1 MGSRPDNAGTG
12 QHRQM
17 VWVRQAR
24 REGVTTVNQ
33 RMNAPQAKTT
43 SSNLTD
49 SGWVA
54 VHIATAMIRSSR
66 ELGVWLMSPDQE
78 ATVNACGVAVAKPQG
93 HSWAPPL
100 SNGEGVNVGTI
111 SGVPRGR
118 AASVKAGKIRCRSTR
133 PRWDGGVVV
142 VRAQESC
149 VHGEGPQWNAQ
160 PLMRSWSRW

>member
-1 MGSRPDNAGTG
+1 M
-12 QHRQM
+12 
-17 VWVRQAR
+17 
-24 REGVTTVNQ
+24 NQ
-33 RMNAPQAKTT
+33 RMNASQAKTT

-54 VHIATAMIRSSR
+54 VHIATAMIRWSR

-100 SNGEGVNVGTI
+100 SNGLGVNVGTI
-111 SGVPRGR
+111 LVVPPGR
-118 AASVKAGKIRCRSTR
+118 AASMNGGKARCRLMR
-133 PRWDGGVVV
+133 PGWDGGVVV

-149 VHGEGPQWNAQ
+149 VHGEGPQRVRSLNAE
-160 PLMRSWSRW
+160 RGGRW